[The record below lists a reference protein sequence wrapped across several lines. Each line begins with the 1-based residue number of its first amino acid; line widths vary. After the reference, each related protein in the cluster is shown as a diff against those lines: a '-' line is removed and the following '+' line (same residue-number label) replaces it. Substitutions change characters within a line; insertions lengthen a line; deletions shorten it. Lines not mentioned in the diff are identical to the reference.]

1 MITPNTMQQQAD
13 NITNIYARLEQN
25 IFKLLISEISKSDYQ
40 NLTADNILAWQIDQL
55 DKMHYLVDEVIKL
68 VAKTNKVSEKEL
80 RNMIK
85 NNGYQIVS
93 EIDNQLAKI
102 MNKQVKVGPEIDN
115 MLDSLIKQTFLDINN
130 NVNQTLI
137 TTNYENNRAMRTF
150 QDIVKQSTLEVTSGL
165 KTPDKAVKDNIYKWV
180 DKGIQTR
187 LIDKGGHGWSL
198 ESYSRL
204 VVNATAHRTFNDL
217 RLKRMHDFNMGQA
230 VMSSHAAARE
240 ACASIQG
247 KVVNVVTEDNEAYNS
262 KYDSIY
268 NHGYG
273 TPSGC
278 FGINCAH
285 TLTPFDPKV
294 NTNVEQQYDPQEA
307 IKHGQ
312 EQQKQRGMER
322 AIRASKK
329 KLAAAQQLKDDSM
342 VSSMKSRISNQQ
354 KNLREFIKDKDY
366 LGRDYSREQIYSK

>member
-68 VAKTNKVSEKEL
+68 VAKTNKISEKEL

-93 EIDNQLAKI
+93 EIDDQLAKI

-150 QDIVKQSTLEVTSGL
+150 QDIVKRSTLEVTSGL
-165 KTPDKAVKDNIYKWV
+165 KTPEKAVKDNIYKWV

-285 TLTPFDPKV
+285 TLTPFDPNV

-307 IKHGQ
+307 IKRGQ

-322 AIRASKK
+322 SIRASKK

>member
-68 VAKTNKVSEKEL
+68 VAKTNKISEKEL

-93 EIDNQLAKI
+93 EIDDQLAKI

-165 KTPDKAVKDNIYKWV
+165 KTSEKAVKDNIYKWV

-247 KVVNVVTEDNEAYNS
+247 KVVNVVTEDNTAYNP

-273 TPSGC
+273 TPAGTM
-278 FGINCAH
+278 GINCAH

-307 IKHGQ
+307 IKRGQ

-366 LGRDYSREQIYSK
+366 LGRDYSREFVAK

>member
-25 IFKLLISEISKSDYQ
+25 IFKLLISDISKSDYQ
-40 NLTADNILAWQIDQL
+40 NLTADNILAWQIEQL

-165 KTPDKAVKDNIYKWV
+165 KTPEKAVKDNIYKWV
-180 DKGIQTR
+180 DKGIQTK
-187 LIDKGGHGWSL
+187 LIDKGGHSWSL

-217 RLKRMHDFNMGQA
+217 RLKRMHDFDIGQA

-307 IKHGQ
+307 IKRGQ

-366 LGRDYSREQIYSK
+366 LGRDYSREFVAK

>member
-55 DKMHYLVDEVIKL
+55 DKMHYLVDEVVKL

-85 NNGYQIVS
+85 NNGYQIVN

-102 MNKQVKVGPEIDN
+102 MNKQVEVGPEIDN
-115 MLDSLIKQTFLDINN
+115 MLNSLIKQTFLDINN

-165 KTPDKAVKDNIYKWV
+165 KTPEKAVKDNIYKWV

-217 RLKRMHDFNMGQA
+217 RLKRMHDFDMGQA

-247 KVVNVVTEDNEAYNS
+247 KVVNVVTEDNPAYNQ

-273 TPSGC
+273 TPAGTM
-278 FGINCAH
+278 GINCAH

-307 IKHGQ
+307 IKRGQ